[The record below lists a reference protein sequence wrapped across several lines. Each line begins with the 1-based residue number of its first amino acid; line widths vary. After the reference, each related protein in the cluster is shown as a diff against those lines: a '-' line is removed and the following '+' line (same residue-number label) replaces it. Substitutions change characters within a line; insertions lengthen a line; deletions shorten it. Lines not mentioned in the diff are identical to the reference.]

1 MGNELEHIYQT
12 YLSKK
17 QNDIHYIGESS
28 GVIKLRD
35 IFKTLVP
42 SEHPDAYA
50 MLDNE
55 VLIFEHFEFDSS
67 NNNKKKGSQQRR
79 SEAEDSRTFATLKP
93 SGNGT
98 LHHGEIFAD
107 YSIENYKKNLKQAF
121 HKHYSEIAAYKQTLR
136 EKGVITGTERITTL
150 FFIED
155 TTVLGNIVEPE
166 YSDRALEPLVL
177 LFCDFFLDLFEC
189 SPDLDMVVCAS
200 WFPNE
205 YCLWY
210 MDQTMIL
217 EYRKHE
223 IDTSKVKIVNLN
235 PQSIG
240 VKLIIPDERLF
251 ERNESV

>member
-1 MGNELEHIYQT
+1 MKNELEHIYQT
-12 YLSKK
+12 YLSKE
-17 QNDIHYIGESS
+17 QNEIHYIGESS
-28 GVIKLRD
+28 GIAKLAD
-35 IFKTLVP
+35 IFKRLVP
-42 SEHPDAYA
+42 FEHPDAYA
-50 MLDNE
+50 MLENE
-55 VLIFEHFEFDSS
+55 VLLFEHFEFDSS
-67 NNNKKKGSQQRR
+67 NKSNKKGSQQRR
-79 SEAEDSRTFATLKP
+79 SEADDNRIFATVKP
-93 SGNGT
+93 SENGT
-98 LHHGEIFAD
+98 LYHGEILAD

-121 HKHYSEIAAYKQTLR
+121 DKHYSEIAAYKQTLQ
-136 EKGVITGTERITTL
+136 EKGVITGTERITTF

-155 TTVLGNIVEPE
+155 TTVLGNIFEPE
-166 YSDRALEPLVL
+166 CSDRAWEPLVL

-223 IDTSKVKIVNLN
+223 INTSKVKIVNFN

-251 ERNESV
+251 EQNESV